1 MLLTPW
7 GRYTSNFLLLDANE
21 TNDFFAFQ
29 NYSVFKKR
37 GGGGRGGP
45 GGPCGQG
52 GQGGQGGS
60 YCFNHQIIEES

>member
-29 NYSVFKKR
+29 NYSVFKK
-37 GGGGRGGP
+37 GGGVVVVVRVV
-45 GGPCGQG
+45 
-52 GQGGQGGS
+52 
-60 YCFNHQIIEES
+60 HVVRVVRVVHIV